1 MKRSLLKLR
10 RTGIKGVFMKNTQ
23 VIIRIG
29 EDLKRKAEE
38 KAKEQDMSLSELIR
52 YLLQREVEKEKP

>member
-1 MKRSLLKLR
+1 MKRLLLKLR
-10 RTGIKGVFMKNTQ
+10 RTGIKGVLMKNTQ
-23 VIIRIG
+23 VILRIG
-29 EDLKRKAEE
+29 EDLKKRAEE

>member
-1 MKRSLLKLR
+1 
-10 RTGIKGVFMKNTQ
+10 MKNTQ
-23 VIIRIG
+23 VILRIG
-29 EDLKRKAEE
+29 EDLKKRAEE

>member
-1 MKRSLLKLR
+1 
-10 RTGIKGVFMKNTQ
+10 MKNTQ
-23 VIIRIG
+23 VILRIG

-38 KAKEQDMSLSELIR
+38 KAKAQDMSLSELIR

>member
-1 MKRSLLKLR
+1 
-10 RTGIKGVFMKNTQ
+10 MKNTQ

-38 KAKEQDMSLSELIR
+38 KAKAKDMSLSELIR